1 MSNRR
6 GFLGLLAG
14 GALAGPAAA
23 KKVLEEAVVGRAV
36 PTPNWGPV
44 EQGGVNEWTLSDQR
58 RQVAVQRLWEL
69 RHDAECEFMGE
80 DRMPARIA
88 SKRSWSPTFKASEAA
103 RIMREL
109 REMERKLRD
118 GDDSLVEAFLS
129 ALGVKA

>member
-23 KKVLEEAVVGRAV
+23 KKVLEDAVVERAV
-36 PTPNWGPV
+36 PPPVWGPV
-44 EQGGVNEWTLSDQR
+44 QQGGVNEWTLSDQR
-58 RQVAVQRLWEL
+58 RQVALERMRGL
-69 RHDAECEFMGE
+69 RYDFETEFMGGHSI
-80 DRMPARIA
+80 PARIA
-88 SKRSWSPTFKASEAA
+88 SKRSWSPTFKASESA
-103 RIMREL
+103 RILQEF

-129 ALGVKA
+129 ALGVGA

>member
-23 KKVLEEAVVGRAV
+23 KKVLEDAVVGRAV
-36 PTPNWGPV
+36 PTPDWGALV
-44 EQGGVNEWTLSDQR
+44 QQGELTPSDDR
-58 RQVAVQRLWEL
+58 RRIATQRLWEL
-69 RHDAECEFMGE
+69 RRDAEAEFMGE
-80 DRMPARIA
+80 DRLPARIA

-129 ALGVKA
+129 ALGVKE